1 MQQQSHV
8 NFYVKRFHNEIMA
21 TSSILSAYMCKEFSL
36 QAVESSKLIP
46 LRLCLFRF
54 VVARFE
60 QALTL
65 AFSHDWRC
73 LCCCFG
79 HENWFPSQATWNMR
93 FCFSDPVLHNHLL
106 VHGFS
111 VWADFRLRVNLVLLL
126 QEFACSLFCQLL
138 FWYSDLFKPAVTV
151 LTTYTLCL
159 NVPAFYKP
167 SIFWGTWSCT
177 NMQLHRSK
185 FGVQS
190 PSQFAL
196 GESSITPL
204 FRFQVA

>member
-21 TSSILSAYMCKEFSL
+21 TSSILSAYMCKEFCL

-65 AFSHDWRC
+65 AFSHDWHC

-79 HENWFPSQATWNMR
+79 HENWFLSQATWNTR

-106 VHGFS
+106 VHGFQFELILGYVLIS
-111 VWADFRLRVNLVLLL
+111 CCYFNNLLVLFSVSCFSGTVTYLSL
-126 QEFACSLFCQLL
+126 QWL
-138 FWYSDLFKPAVTV
+138 Y
-151 LTTYTLCL
+151 
-159 NVPAFYKP
+159 
-167 SIFWGTWSCT
+167 
-177 NMQLHRSK
+177 
-185 FGVQS
+185 
-190 PSQFAL
+190 
-196 GESSITPL
+196 
-204 FRFQVA
+204 